1 MILSDR
7 ISEVYEKSTCVFTK
21 EDIDKALDKM
31 AEEISARLKNTN
43 PIFLCVMLGGIVP
56 LGNLLPRLDF
66 QLEINYIHVS
76 SYEGRTTGGELRWKA
91 EPTIDLFGRTVVV
104 VDDILDTGLTL
115 KATVDYCYMRRAKEV
130 YTAVLLDKRKPRKP
144 GGIEEAD
151 FKALTLDD
159 RFVFG
164 FGLDYAQYLRNCAG
178 IFAVST
184 EHQ

>member
-1 MILSDR
+1 
-7 ISEVYEKSTCVFTK
+7 
-21 EDIDKALDKM
+21 
-31 AEEISARLKNTN
+31 
-43 PIFLCVMLGGIVP
+43 
-56 LGNLLPRLDF
+56 
-66 QLEINYIHVS
+66 
-76 SYEGRTTGGELRWKA
+76 
-91 EPTIDLFGRTVVV
+91 
-104 VDDILDTGLTL
+104 
-115 KATVDYCYMRRAKEV
+115 MRRAKEV